1 MSGYLPVTNVTF
13 VAIVLTIIFGIFYIA
28 TASIGVKTYNDC
40 KEIQGVKKWD
50 NLKMLL
56 THTMTMSM
64 MIPAVLIAQR
74 FAGGKVAAAM
84 AIIYGI
90 MGLVGNATAFAM
102 TKEGA
107 CGEVTKEDS
116 KNYLIFGMIASLL
129 IMLGGSVYL
138 SGKNKSA
145 YN

>member
-13 VAIVLTIIFGIFYIA
+13 FAIALTIISGIFYIA
-28 TASIGVKTYNDC
+28 TASIGVKTYNEC

-64 MIPAVLIAQR
+64 MIPVVLIAQL

-107 CGEVTKEDS
+107 CGEVTKKDS
-116 KNYLIFGMIASLL
+116 KNYLIFGMTASSF
-129 IMLGGSVYL
+129 IILGGSAYL
-138 SGKNKSA
+138 VM
-145 YN
+145 